1 MSERPRAS
9 ELRERAEALGPYL
22 GERLERSVAVESV
35 RLAGE
40 GMSDVT
46 LMLGVGGGEDIVLR
60 VHTGRLTDGG
70 CEGLLRQ
77 YRLLRALEP
86 TPVPSPPALLC
97 ELNSAVLGSP
107 FMATARLPGTAVVPW
122 SREGRAFLARIGAGP
137 AGEELFTVLAAI
149 HAIDAETPGVA
160 EALAGETVRSG
171 APQALRSLREEI
183 GAPGVDPHPVF
194 EDALGWLESHLPAEA
209 EQRLVHG
216 DYRPGN
222 MLFEGERISGV
233 LDWEFA
239 HLGSPVRDL
248 AWVLAE
254 TNTTDPELAA
264 DMVPVDAAVGRYEA
278 AAGVE
283 VDPAELEFW
292 RVCVLLENAA
302 MWLRTSAAWRSR
314 GLDDLRV
321 ARWSYALPRIA
332 QLLLVRLERERVRV

>member
-1 MSERPRAS
+1 MSEGPRAS

-22 GERLERSVAVESV
+22 SQRLERKIAIEEA

-46 LMLGVGGGEDIVLR
+46 LILSTDAGEGIVLR
-60 VHTGRLTDGG
+60 VHTGRLTDTGAA
-70 CEGLLRQ
+70 GLLAQ

-86 TPVPSPPALLC
+86 TPVPAPPALLC
-97 ELNSAVLGSP
+97 ELESEPLGAP
-107 FMATARLPGTAVVPW
+107 FMATGQLPGRAVVPW
-122 SREGRAFLARIGAGP
+122 SREGRAFLTEVGAGE
-137 AGEELFTVLAAI
+137 AGEQLFAILAAI
-149 HAIDAETPGVA
+149 HAVSAQTPGVA
-160 EALAGETVRSG
+160 EALAGDTVRSG
-171 APQALRSLREEI
+171 AAQSLRSLRAEL

-194 EDALGWLESHLPAEA
+194 EDALGWLENHLPPEA
-209 EQRLVHG
+209 EPRLVHG

-248 AWVLAE
+248 AWVMAE
-254 TNTTDPELAA
+254 TNTTNPELAA
-264 DMVPVDAAVGRYEA
+264 DMVPAGEAVARYEA
-278 AAGVE
+278 AAGVA

-302 MWLRTSAAWRSR
+302 MWLRTSAGWRAD

-332 QLLLVRLERERVRV
+332 QLLLARLEGEVQ